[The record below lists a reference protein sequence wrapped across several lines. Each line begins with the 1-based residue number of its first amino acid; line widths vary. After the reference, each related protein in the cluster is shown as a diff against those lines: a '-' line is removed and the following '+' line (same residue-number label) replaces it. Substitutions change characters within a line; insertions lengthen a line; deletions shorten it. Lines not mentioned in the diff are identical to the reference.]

1 MEVIRM
7 YMEDYLLE
15 VIQKVYEDQAKFTLS
30 YTEEGEAVPEY
41 EMEALEEIYTLKRVI
56 EAYKDLPED
65 EKRKFIDRMVSL
77 IWIDNPNLIDDML
90 DSIRE
95 FTEEL

>member
-1 MEVIRM
+1 MH
-7 YMEDYLLE
+7 MEDYLLE
-15 VIQKVYEDQAKFTLS
+15 VIQKEYEDQAKFTLS
-30 YTEEGEAVPEY
+30 YTEEGEAVPEH
-41 EMEALEEIYTLKRVI
+41 EMESLEEIYTLKRVI

-65 EKRKFIDRMVSL
+65 EKRKFINRMVSL
-77 IWIDNPNLIDDML
+77 IWVDNPDLIDDML